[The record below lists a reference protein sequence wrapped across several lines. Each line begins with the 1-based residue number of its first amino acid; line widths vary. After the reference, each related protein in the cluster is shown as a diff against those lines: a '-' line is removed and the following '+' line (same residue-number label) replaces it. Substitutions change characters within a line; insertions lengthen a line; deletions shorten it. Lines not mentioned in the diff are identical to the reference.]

1 MAVGFIRVHLCLSVV
16 ALSGLLVAGCADL
29 RWSKAG
35 TDSAKVEEDLA
46 QCRGEA
52 RIQASR
58 VSLPRTSGLPSPG
71 FGTDPMGRPVPAPSR
86 SRTED
91 PMLLEQDL
99 TGACMRGKGYELAP
113 LERRD
118 K

>member
-1 MAVGFIRVHLCLSVV
+1 MRLV
-16 ALSGLLVAGCADL
+16 AFSLIVLLAAGCAEM
-29 RWSKAG
+29 RWSKPGVDA
-35 TDSAKVEEDLA
+35 AKLDEDLA

-58 VSLPRTSGLPSPG
+58 IALPRTSGLPAPG
-71 FGTDPMGRPVPAPSR
+71 IGTDPMGRPIAAPSR

-99 TGACMRGKGYELAP
+99 TGACMRGKGYA
-113 LERRD
+113 LE
-118 K
+118 KQ

>member
-1 MAVGFIRVHLCLSVV
+1 MAATSISVYLRLSAVALALHAVG
-16 ALSGLLVAGCADL
+16 CAEL
-29 RWSKAG
+29 RWSKPGA
-35 TDSAKVEEDLA
+35 DSAKLEEDLG

-58 VSLPRTSGLPSPG
+58 VSLPRSAGLPPTV
-71 FGTDPMGRPVPAPSR
+71 GTDPMGRPVPAQSR

-99 TGACMRGKGYELAP
+99 TGSCMRGKGYALAP
-113 LERRD
+113 AAQR
-118 K
+118 

>member
-1 MAVGFIRVHLCLSVV
+1 M
-16 ALSGLLVAGCADL
+16 
-29 RWSKAG
+29 RWTKPG
-35 TDSAKVEEDLA
+35 TESAKVEEDLA

-58 VSLPRTSGLPSPG
+58 VSLPRSAGLPPTI
-71 FGTDPMGRPVPAPSR
+71 GTDPMGRPVPAQSR

-99 TGACMRGKGYELAP
+99 TSTCMRGKGYELAP
-113 LERRD
+113 VAQQ
-118 K
+118 